1 MAGGAWLKE
10 RFGVAVRVV
19 GAPMAGVAGG
29 RLAGA
34 ISAAGG
40 LGMIGVGPV
49 TPPEWIEAQCAVA
62 AAAGSP
68 FGVGL
73 MAWALEAK
81 PEQLD
86 ATIAG
91 GPAFVSVSFGDCAR
105 FVDRLAE
112 AGIVTATQAGTVEQ
126 ALAAQSDG
134 FDVVVARGAE
144 AGGHGLNQVGTL
156 PLLQSVLDAVAIPV
170 LAAGGI
176 SAASGVAAVL
186 AAGAAGAWVGTA
198 FLACPE
204 SESSEAAKARIVG
217 AGGSDTAYGRVFD
230 VAMGLGWPPEYG
242 GRALRNDFFDRWE
255 GREDGLAG
263 DADALEG
270 FRAAVRARDFDTA
283 YLYAGQGIGMLDR
296 ERPAAEVVADLA
308 RADELLRAAAGL

>member
-49 TPPEWIEAQCAVA
+49 TPPEWIEAECAVA
-62 AAAGSP
+62 RTAGAP

-73 MAWALEAK
+73 MAWALETR
-81 PEQLD
+81 PEQID

-91 GPAFVSVSFGDCAR
+91 GPALVSVSFGDCGR
-105 FVDRLAE
+105 FVGPLAD

-126 ALAAQSDG
+126 ARAAESAG

-144 AGGHGLNQVGTL
+144 AGGHGLNQIGTL
-156 PLLQSVLDAVAIPV
+156 PLLQSVLDAVTVPV
-170 LAAGGI
+170 
-176 SAASGVAAVL
+176 
-186 AAGAAGAWVGTA
+186 
-198 FLACPE
+198 
-204 SESSEAAKARIVG
+204 
-217 AGGSDTAYGRVFD
+217 
-230 VAMGLGWPPEYG
+230 
-242 GRALRNDFFDRWE
+242 
-255 GREDGLAG
+255 
-263 DADALEG
+263 
-270 FRAAVRARDFDTA
+270 
-283 YLYAGQGIGMLDR
+283 
-296 ERPAAEVVADLA
+296 
-308 RADELLRAAAGL
+308 